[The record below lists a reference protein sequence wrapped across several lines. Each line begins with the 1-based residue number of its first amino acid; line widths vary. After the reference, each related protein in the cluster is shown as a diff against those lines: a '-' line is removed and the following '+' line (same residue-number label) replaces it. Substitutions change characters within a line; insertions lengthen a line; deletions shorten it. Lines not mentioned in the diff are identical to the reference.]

1 MLLGVVSDTHGQ
13 AQHTQRAVRML
24 ESLQVAEVIHCGDIG
39 SLEIA
44 PMFAAWPTHFVFGNV
59 DYDRAELRKAITA
72 AGLQCHNGFGSLTLA
87 GDRLA
92 VAESDAGGLIA
103 FLHGDDS
110 QRLKRTIES
119 GRWQLVCHGHTHVS
133 RLEQI
138 GQTLVLNPGAVYR
151 ARPHSIA
158 VVELPALKATIIP
171 LD

>member
-13 AQHTQRAVRML
+13 VQHTQRAVRML

-39 SLEIA
+39 STDVVE
-44 PMFAAWPTHFVFGNV
+44 MFARWPTHFVFGNV
-59 DYDRAELRKAITA
+59 DYDRADLSKAITV
-72 AGLQCHNGFGSLTLA
+72 AGQTCHDVFGSLELV
-87 GDRLA
+87 GNRLTP
-92 VAESDAGGLIA
+92 AEDDASGLLA

-110 QRLKRTIES
+110 QRLKRTIEA

-138 GQTLVLNPGAVYR
+138 GSTLILNPGAIYR

-158 VVELPALKATIIP
+158 VIELPALKATIVP